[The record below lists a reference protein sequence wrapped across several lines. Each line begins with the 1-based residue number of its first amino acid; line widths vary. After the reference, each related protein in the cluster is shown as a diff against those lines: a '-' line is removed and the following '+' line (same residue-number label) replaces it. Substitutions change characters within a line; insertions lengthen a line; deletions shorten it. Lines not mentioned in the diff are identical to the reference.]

1 MNDRL
6 SLSSLFSCISLFL
19 LSSLNVS
26 RNVCVSSN
34 IQVFSNSLHSITIE
48 PFVTQHQQHFAK
60 SQPRSIRREEK
71 QFLKLRGC
79 RTEPAFSYLASQFGK
94 KTAEELIYYLITS
107 FVCCYL
113 CSMIYPTYILNLSIV
128 LKPVSSSF

>member
-6 SLSSLFSCISLFL
+6 SLSSLFSCISLSL

-60 SQPRSIRREEK
+60 SQPRSIRRGEK
-71 QFLKLRGC
+71 QQFLKLKDI
-79 RTEPAFSYLASQFGK
+79 EQNQFFLPSQPIWK
-94 KTAEELIYYLITS
+94 KTAEELIFYLITS

-113 CSMIYPTYILNLSIV
+113 WNYVCSV
-128 LKPVSSSF
+128 A